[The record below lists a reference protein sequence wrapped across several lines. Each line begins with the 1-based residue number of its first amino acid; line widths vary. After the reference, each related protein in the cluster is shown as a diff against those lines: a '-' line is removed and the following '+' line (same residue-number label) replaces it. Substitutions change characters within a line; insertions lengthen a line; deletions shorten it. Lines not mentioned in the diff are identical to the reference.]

1 MIWELQMIYED
12 VSMDAQYMD
21 AVKRRDTETAQ
32 KMVDEAA
39 RKNGYN
45 NVLWRGGEEFVV
57 ADMRKPYIWL
67 AVDRNYAKYY
77 GVPKKYFTN
86 VDNPLDL
93 TFLGENSI
101 YRMSREEVVNIFQT
115 KNINLQKDDI
125 DINKLGG
132 GEPLFR
138 VFTMDHNKIIK
149 NKIIQ
154 AGYDSIIFYESRG
167 IEQPPA
173 YQVIALFQPNQLKIA
188 DVVVKDDK
196 KQIIPLSQRFNTSI
210 NNIKY

>member
-1 MIWELQMIYED
+1 MIWELQMIYDD
-12 VSMDAQYMD
+12 VSMDVKYME
-21 AVKRRDTETAQ
+21 AVNRKDMESAQ

-45 NVLWRGGEEFVV
+45 YVLWRGGEEFLV

-67 AVDRNYAKYY
+67 AFDRNYAKHY

-86 VDNPLDL
+86 VKNPLDL
-93 TFLGENSI
+93 TYLGDDSI
-101 YRMSREEVVNIFQT
+101 YRMSRKEVVNIFQT
-115 KNINLQKDDI
+115 KNINLDEDDI
-125 DINKLGG
+125 DINRLGG

-154 AGYDSIIFYESRG
+154 VGYDSIIFYESRSL
-167 IEQPPA
+167 EQPPA
-173 YQVIALFQPNQLKIA
+173 YRVIALFQPNQLKIA
-188 DVVVKDDK
+188 DVVVRDDK
-196 KQIIPLSQRFNTSI
+196 KQIIPLSQRFNTLT